1 MHRHPQTT
9 QIDDIRQYVGLALN
23 NLPISA
29 AEYIKEL
36 VPIASWMPRYN
47 LSWFWGDFIAGA
59 TVGLVVIPQSIAYAT
74 KLAHLPAEYGLYTSF
89 MGVLVYSL
97 FATSKDVTIGPTAV
111 LSLVVGQTINI
122 YIPNAT
128 GAEAAVFAATMS
140 FWIGLVE
147 FGLGLLQWG
156 VVVDFV
162 PVPVIAGLNLFTLL
176 CSVSNTCSVSILG
189 FTSGAGLQIIIGQ
202 LPTLTGIKG
211 INTNNAPYKVLLEFL
226 KNLDRVSPLDLLFGL
241 ISLGVILVLKSLSRR
256 SNKMAIPFMKYVGF
270 LRNTIVIA
278 VFTAISFLLRDLIE
292 DNLSLVK
299 VVPSGLAKIVQ
310 PDLSSSKYTEYVFKA
325 MPGVLIVSLLEHI
338 AVSKTYGRQNG
349 YTPNVNQEIVAMGLS
364 NLVGG
369 FVGAYPVTGS
379 FSRSAIQSSSG
390 SRTPFAP
397 FITGLVVVV
406 GLFSLT
412 PTLYYTPNSV
422 LAAIVIAAI
431 SELFSGFGVVKS
443 LLEVE
448 ILDFIGFWIALL
460 VTVFASIETAIYASV
475 AYSLFVLLA
484 RIARPHIK
492 ILSRTSTGSW
502 IDSAESEEYKSFFE
516 QEVSVKPAPPGI
528 LVFRLEESLKVLS
541 WNGLSI
547 TGKDSV
553 PAEDR
558 MWNDDREDMIRRRRQ
573 AGAVEYF
580 PLVDLL
586 LNC

>member
-1 MHRHPQTT
+1 MTHTHQPMTRRSNESMFDRVFKRSFQISRNLIMHRHPQTT

-140 FWIGLVE
+140 FWI
-147 FGLGLLQWG
+147 
-156 VVVDFV
+156 
-162 PVPVIAGLNLFTLL
+162 GLNLFTLL

-349 YTPNVNQEIVAMGLS
+349 YTPKRESRNSGYGL
-364 NLVGG
+364 
-369 FVGAYPVTGS
+369 
-379 FSRSAIQSSSG
+379 I
-390 SRTPFAP
+390 
-397 FITGLVVVV
+397 
-406 GLFSLT
+406 
-412 PTLYYTPNSV
+412 
-422 LAAIVIAAI
+422 
-431 SELFSGFGVVKS
+431 
-443 LLEVE
+443 
-448 ILDFIGFWIALL
+448 
-460 VTVFASIETAIYASV
+460 
-475 AYSLFVLLA
+475 
-484 RIARPHIK
+484 
-492 ILSRTSTGSW
+492 
-502 IDSAESEEYKSFFE
+502 
-516 QEVSVKPAPPGI
+516 
-528 LVFRLEESLKVLS
+528 
-541 WNGLSI
+541 
-547 TGKDSV
+547 
-553 PAEDR
+553 
-558 MWNDDREDMIRRRRQ
+558 
-573 AGAVEYF
+573 
-580 PLVDLL
+580 
-586 LNC
+586 